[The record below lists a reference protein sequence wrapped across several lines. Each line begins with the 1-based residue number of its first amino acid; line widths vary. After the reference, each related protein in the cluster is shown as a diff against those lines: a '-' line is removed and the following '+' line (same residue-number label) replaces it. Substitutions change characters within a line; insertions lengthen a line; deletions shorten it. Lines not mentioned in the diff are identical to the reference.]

1 MRVLPSPPVRILV
14 LSHMYPQPGREHYGV
29 FVHEEALAL
38 AARGHALTVIAGIP
52 RTPPGLAWLRADWR
66 RLAALPARRELDGL
80 PIRHPRY
87 LLLPRRLAF
96 AGAGRRLAAA
106 IDPAPLRAESYDL
119 VHAHAGVPDG
129 AAARRLATALGLPYL
144 ITSHGS
150 DVLRAARWSPAVR
163 AELAMAFSAA
173 AALIF
178 PSGLAR
184 ERARLAGLA
193 TARSHVLWNG
203 YRRELFLAPAP
214 AGPRRGPLRV
224 LCVANLVPS
233 KGVDRL
239 LAAMASLAT
248 GGEAATLTL
257 VGDGPEAGRLRAQ
270 AARLGLAV
278 NWKPRLGRSELAAAY
293 READVFALPAA
304 GEAFGIVYLEAMA
317 AGLPVIAPAAEGI
330 AELVGHEREG
340 LLLADAEV
348 ATLAAALG
356 CLARD
361 EALRGRLAAAAHA
374 RAAALGWEPHAE
386 ALEGIYAHVLARAG
400 GRP

>member
-1 MRVLPSPPVRILV
+1 
-14 LSHMYPQPGREHYGV
+14 MYPQPGREHYGV

-38 AARGHALTVIAGIP
+38 VARGHEVQVIAGIP
-52 RTPPGLAWLRADWR
+52 RTPPLLDRLRPGWR
-66 RLAALPARRELDGL
+66 RLATLPAQRTLDGL

-106 IDPAPLRAESYDL
+106 IDPAPLRGQRFDL
-119 VHAHAGVPDG
+119 IHAHAGVPDG
-129 AAARRLATALGLPYL
+129 AAARRLAAALALPYL

-150 DVLRAARWSPAVR
+150 DVLRAATWSPAVH
-163 AELAMAFSAA
+163 AELAAAFAGA

-178 PSGLAR
+178 PSGVAR
-184 ERARLAGLA
+184 ERARAAGLPV
-193 TARSHVLWNG
+193 ARSHVLWNG

-214 AGPRRGPLRV
+214 PGPRRGPLHV

-239 LAAMASLAT
+239 LTAMARLAAA
-248 GGEAATLTL
+248 GEAASLTL
-257 VGDGPEAGRLRAQ
+257 VGDGPEAGRLQAQ
-270 AARLGLAV
+270 AALLGLAPR
-278 NWKPRLGRSELAAAY
+278 WLPRLARPELAAAY

-317 AGLPVIAPAAEGI
+317 AGLPVIAPADEGI

-340 LLLADAEV
+340 LLLAEPSAE
-348 ATLAAALG
+348 ALAAALQR
-356 CLARD
+356 LVRD
-361 EALRGRLAAAAHA
+361 EPLRARLAAAAHA
-374 RAAALGWEPHAE
+374 RAATLGWEAHAE
-386 ALEGIYAHVLARAG
+386 ALERIYAGALAASG
-400 GRP
+400 GGPR